1 MYSTIAGIAL
11 LYVNAPAIL
20 LVRDDDI
27 VGVNHS
33 LVDCDA
39 RSIRAIPPL
48 WQLSDRPTEG
58 HKLSSLSSERTV
70 ASVATS
76 QLLLKSAVLS
86 RASKGAS

>member
-1 MYSTIAGIAL
+1 MYCTFASLASCCET
-11 LYVNAPAIL
+11 APAIL
-20 LVRDDDI
+20 LVGDDDI

-39 RSIRAIPPL
+39 RSVRAIPPL

-58 HKLSSLSSERTV
+58 HKLSSLSSERTI

-76 QLLLKSAVLS
+76 LLLLKSAILS
-86 RASKGAS
+86 RSPGGAT